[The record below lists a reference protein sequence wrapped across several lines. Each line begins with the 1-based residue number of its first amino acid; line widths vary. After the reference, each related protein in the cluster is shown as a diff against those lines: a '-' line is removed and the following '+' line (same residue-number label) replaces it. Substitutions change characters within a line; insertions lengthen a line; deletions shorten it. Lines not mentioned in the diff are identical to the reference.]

1 MARHDFSNSLSG
13 RVGVF
18 DTAFAVMRGASK
30 QANSAQQS
38 QTTNHIVP
46 MYLFLTQ
53 YTTPDQFGL
62 PLSIARAQDLA
73 LTSRP
78 LFGFYGARYS
88 PLDGHDLEPFR

>member
-1 MARHDFSNSLSG
+1 MASHDFSNSLSG

-18 DTAFAVMRGASK
+18 DTAFAVMRGTTK

-38 QTTNHIVP
+38 QTTNHIVL

-62 PLSIARAQDLA
+62 PLSIARAQDLGLA
-73 LTSRP
+73 SRP
-78 LFGFYGARYS
+78 LFSFYGGRYR
-88 PLDGHDLEPFR
+88 PVDDHDLEPFI